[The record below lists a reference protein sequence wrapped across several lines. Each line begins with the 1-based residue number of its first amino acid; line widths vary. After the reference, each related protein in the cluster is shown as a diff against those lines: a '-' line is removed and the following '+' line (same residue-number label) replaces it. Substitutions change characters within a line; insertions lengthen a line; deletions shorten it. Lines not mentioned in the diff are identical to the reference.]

1 MSMKNS
7 NDTIGNG
14 TRDLPACRAVPK
26 PTAPP
31 RAHLKTVV
39 TKSKELFAPPPEQ
52 IKLQHHIR
60 QWQNIH
66 VTYTQIIGLNTRWLF
81 KHIVY

>member
-1 MSMKNS
+1 
-7 NDTIGNG
+7 
-14 TRDLPACRAVPK
+14 
-26 PTAPP
+26 
-31 RAHLKTVV
+31 
-39 TKSKELFAPPPEQ
+39 
-52 IKLQHHIR
+52 LQHHIR